1 MAEQARRTGG
11 ARRSADG
18 AIVRAEIRTLD
29 PERPRATAVAW
40 AGGEIVVVG
49 SDSEVREH
57 CDARTEVIDAR
68 GSVIVPGLVDGHFHP
83 LLGQEWTGG
92 GVDLGSCESLE
103 HARALLA
110 EHQRRAGGEWV
121 VGYGLPYYA
130 FPDGVVDGSLLAD
143 AVNGAPA
150 YVSMYDGHAAVATPS
165 ALAVAGVSAPVALPG
180 NSEVV
185 FRAGRPTGEL
195 REHPAQELVRAAI
208 PQPSDSEMYRRIVE
222 SMRSWNALGLTGV
235 HAMDG
240 SAARFATLR
249 ELEARGDLTLRMVVP
264 VSQTPEMS
272 PEEREESLA
281 LRDEHGEL
289 WRCGAAKFF
298 IDGTVEAGTAWLF
311 EPDTVG
317 EGTKPFWPDLQ
328 LYASTVAQFARAGFQ
343 CITHA
348 IGDRAV
354 RAALD
359 AYRAAGRAPGVMH
372 RIEHIECVR
381 DEELR
386 RFAPESVV
394 ASMQPVHMDMSYA
407 GGSSMWDARL
417 GPERAARAWRYA
429 ELLHSGATLAL
440 GSDWPL
446 ASADPRL
453 AMASAQL
460 RRAPGRP
467 EAPVIAPEQAL
478 TALEALEGFTV
489 GCAEAVGE
497 AELSGRIKEGYRADL
512 TGLQEDPLVVAPDD
526 LVAVPITLTV
536 VAGRVVHRESTADF
550 RAASSRPTS

>member
-1 MAEQARRTGG
+1 MAERAQRTGR

-18 AIVRAEIRTLD
+18 AIFGAAIRTLD
-29 PERPRATAVAW
+29 PERPQASAVAW
-40 AGGEIVVVG
+40 AGGEIVAVG
-49 SDSEVREH
+49 SDGEVRQH
-57 CDARTEVIDAR
+57 CDARTEVLDAD
-68 GSVIVPGLVDGHFHP
+68 GSAIVPGLVDGHFHP
-83 LLGQEWTGG
+83 LLGHDWTGG
-92 GVDLGSCESLE
+92 GVDLMSCESLE
-103 HARALLA
+103 QARALLA
-110 EHQRRAGGEWV
+110 EHQHRAGGEWV

-143 AVNGAPA
+143 AVSGAPT
-150 YVSMYDGHAAVATPS
+150 YVSMYDGHAAVVTPS
-165 ALAVAGVSAPVALPG
+165 ALALAGVTAPVALPG

-185 FRAGRPTGEL
+185 FREGRPTGEL
-195 REHPAQELVRAAI
+195 REHPAQELVRSVI
-208 PQPSDSEMYRRIVE
+208 PSPSEAEMYGRIVE
-222 SMRSWNALGLTGV
+222 SLRSWNALGLTGM

-240 SAARFATLR
+240 SALRLATLR
-249 ELEARGDLTLRMVVP
+249 ELEARGDLTARMVVP

-272 PEEREESLA
+272 VEEREESLA
-281 LRDEHGEL
+281 LRDAHGEL

-311 EPDTVG
+311 EPDTSG
-317 EGTKPFWPDLQ
+317 EGMKPYWPDLE
-328 LYASTVAQFARAGFQ
+328 LYAGTVAQFARAGFQ

-386 RFAPESVV
+386 RFAPERVV
-394 ASMQPVHMDMSYA
+394 ASMQPVHMDLSYA
-407 GGSSMWDARL
+407 GESSMWEARL
-417 GPERAARAWRYA
+417 GPERAARAWRYG

-446 ASADPRL
+446 APADPRV

-460 RRAPGRP
+460 RRAPGHP
-467 EAPVIAPEQAL
+467 DAAVIAPEQAL

-489 GCAEAVGE
+489 GCAAAVGE
-497 AELSGRIKEGYRADL
+497 ADLSARIKTGYRADL

-526 LVAVPITLTV
+526 LVGVPVTLTV
-536 VAGRVVHRESTADF
+536 VAGRVVYRSIHGE
-550 RAASSRPTS
+550 